1 MRWIA
6 CLGLV
11 IGLIVSVGFGLREF
25 STYLFTAQEPSF
37 KFQTVAIEGQPVLA
51 ASVRGQRGI
60 VVGCLEA
67 LSSRAI
73 AFQAPQDV
81 IRVAARCQQVA
92 QDVLAVSPT
101 LSAAHMLTA
110 QTSLLQEDFAS
121 AVTSLQRSGQ
131 TAPRT
136 LWIAVRRLQLARA
149 LPEVMQPLVVA
160 QLRADIALM
169 FESFQGRRVLA
180 VFYQSDRDL
189 RPDILWV
196 AETRPDEEQRSFL
209 GLTRRALQGGS

>member
-1 MRWIA
+1 
-6 CLGLV
+6 
-11 IGLIVSVGFGLREF
+11 
-25 STYLFTAQEPSF
+25 
-37 KFQTVAIEGQPVLA
+37 
-51 ASVRGQRGI
+51 
-60 VVGCLEA
+60 
-67 LSSRAI
+67 
-73 AFQAPQDV
+73 
-81 IRVAARCQQVA
+81 
-92 QDVLAVSPT
+92 
-101 LSAAHMLTA
+101 MLTA